1 LIDGTVRKLTPT
13 ECAKIMGFNRG
24 KTIMKTDELVK
35 IGVSESQLYKQ
46 FGNSVVV
53 PTVRI
58 IFKLIQEHFFP

>member
-1 LIDGTVRKLTPT
+1 
-13 ECAKIMGFNRG
+13 MGFKRG
-24 KTIMKTDELVK
+24 KTIMKTDELTK

-53 PTVRI
+53 PTVQI